1 MAFKQRR
8 HRTMWRR
15 VLEVKDIP
23 PGTELFV
30 PEGLQ
35 VGSPFRVLTAHAPV
49 RSADDGRLL
58 GAFTPSTLREFVRVF
73 VERMRRGEGA
83 PKLDFNHEPDKGL
96 HGVVVGAF
104 VAEPDER
111 DEGLY
116 VVPAWT
122 PRGGEFVGG
131 HEFSTPSGEKSSILY
146 CSPEFVTGPTFA
158 RSGGSPDELGDY
170 LGHAELLAVALTGT
184 PQQSEILIDPVRLSR
199 TSPRGG
205 GAPVATKKQKFAV
218 GDDLDAHDPVTDPV
232 TDDGAALAARVDGI
246 EIGLSELK
254 SIVAKISEDVT
265 KIGQTQ
271 SEQAER
277 IAGDA
282 EDEIGVVIDD
292 VTEEAIAQ
300 VEAAAAAAVAE
311 LEDAELKLLEDS
323 ISSAEAGALSGRRR
337 GVKRFSALI
346 AKASRAREIR
356 GARETRKLSAQVAQ
370 LERVNLDAR
379 RERDLAELRHM
390 GLPKA
395 KEDSARMLWNI
406 EHDPAHATTRQA
418 YSTAKTKT
426 PWNELV
432 DDLKAGAYRRQV
444 PLGVVG
450 QRGDFAGTQ
459 APTFGAWCAAKNI
472 TKEQLVKDPSLDRRM
487 LNEFVAQYGY
497 AALNIEEGE

>member
-8 HRTMWRR
+8 HRTLWRR
-15 VLEVKDIP
+15 VLEVSDIP

-30 PEGLQ
+30 PAGLT

-58 GAFTPSTLREFVRVF
+58 GAFTPQTLREFVRVF
-73 VERMRRGEGA
+73 GERMRRGEGA
-83 PKLDFNHEPDKGL
+83 PKLDFNHEPEKGL

-104 VAEPDER
+104 VAAPDER

-122 PRGGEFVGG
+122 PRGGEFVSG
-131 HEFSTPSGEKSSILY
+131 HEFATPGGEKSSILY

-158 RSGGSPDELGDY
+158 RSGGAPDEPGDY

-199 TSPRGG
+199 TFPRGG
-205 GAPVATKKQKFAV
+205 GQMPTQKQKFAV
-218 GDDLDAHDPVTDPV
+218 GDEHGLPDDPVTDPATDPV
-232 TDDGAALAARVDGI
+232 TDIVGALAARVDGI
-246 EIGLSELK
+246 ELGLSELK
-254 SIVAKISEDVT
+254 ASVDKIAELVS
-265 KIGQTQ
+265 KAGQTQ
-271 SEQAER
+271 AEQADK

-282 EDEIGVVIDD
+282 EAEIDD

-311 LEDAELKLLEDS
+311 LEDAERELLEDS
-323 ISSAEAGALSGRRR
+323 LSSAEAGALSGRRR

-346 AKASRAREIR
+346 AKAARAREIR

-379 RERDLAELRHM
+379 RERDLAELRHL

-395 KEDSARMLWNI
+395 KEDSARMLWTI

-497 AALNIEEGE
+497 AALNNEEGE